1 MSDPVTVFTALKWTS
16 LDEATSIAEGW
27 GLFDVDSTG
36 VLEIQACHE
45 GGNYVFMKDS
55 EARTFVSKRAVEGS
69 SLHLKALCMLA
80 QQIVDSQLHTCCDER
95 DVASDIET
103 AQGLYNLNGSCC
115 NNWQVDITSQL
126 TILRSTIG

>member
-1 MSDPVTVFTALKWTS
+1 MINFDAVKW
-16 LDEATSIAEGW
+16 SISKKAQG
-27 GLFDVDSTG
+27 
-36 VLEIQACHE
+36 CH
-45 GGNYVFMKDS
+45 
-55 EARTFVSKRAVEGS
+55 
-69 SLHLKALCMLA
+69 
-80 QQIVDSQLHTCCDER
+80 DSQLHTCCDER